1 VVTRLALEP
10 PLDPFAYD
18 YRHELR
24 VRFAETDAMGVA
36 HHASYLLYLE
46 EARVAWMRDLD
57 HPYSKLRDE
66 GIDFATL
73 EAFVQYRA
81 PARFDDVI
89 TVHVGIGA
97 VSRATFQVGY
107 LLSVG
112 PAPVA
117 TAVTVHGCV
126 QVDGRPARMPGWVK
140 ELATGNAGLPGTA
153 VRGRR

>member
-1 VVTRLALEP
+1 MPRLALDP
-10 PLDPFAYD
+10 PLDPAAYGF
-18 YRHELR
+18 RHQLR

-46 EARVAWMRDLD
+46 EARVTWMRDLD

-73 EAFVQYRA
+73 EVFVQYRA

-89 TVHVGIGA
+89 AVHVGIGA

-107 LLSVG
+107 LLTVG
-112 PAPVA
+112 PTTVA
-117 TAVTVHGCV
+117 TAVTVHACV
-126 QVDGRPARMPGWVK
+126 QADGRPARMPDWVK
-140 ELATGNAGLPGTA
+140 DLATGNAGLPA
-153 VRGRR
+153 NAERGRR